1 MQKKLPNFQNYKYL
15 LLQLLSK
22 KFAKAKSAGNVINY
36 TFLKSP
42 THGESRHAQI
52 FVNFAKLDQSASFCS
67 RFPKSDKNS
76 KSNCRK

>member
-22 KFAKAKSAGNVINY
+22 KSAGNVINY